1 MKSIWRTGIEYN
13 VFKEGEST
21 RIWVNGKI
29 TVCLE
34 RVGKGCK
41 MMVRGVGRTLKIR
54 DSREKYKIMQR
65 KQ

>member
-1 MKSIWRTGIEYN
+1 M
-13 VFKEGEST
+13 FKEGEST

-54 DSREKYKIMQR
+54 DSRENIRECKGNSKEQGR
-65 KQ
+65 KR